1 MASGK
6 VPVTFL
12 NGYSGRKGVL
22 GVLAFPDMLSS
33 DSVFCR
39 FFTFI
44 DEQWGRADFDFDG
57 KSLTYLSLPG
67 SGYRGW
73 WILGKNGE
81 IAEVT
86 ASGADVRQIPG
97 AGLNRSE
104 PYGYVETIK
113 SIAGELYV
121 CGYGRQVYKRT
132 DGEWVSISDTI
143 LTRESATGFFD
154 MDGADGSQIYA
165 VGWKGEI
172 YFYDGKIWH
181 RDDSPTNS
189 HLSNVACA
197 DDGAVWI
204 AGNKGVVLRGGFN
217 QWTEISSDE
226 YSGNWYGMAVYEGRV
241 YLAGNQ
247 SLAYVDEETIQPL
260 DVGLGR
266 AVTTNRLFTKEG
278 LLWSVGEKDIL
289 VFDGDHWREIAH
301 PDNV

>member
-1 MASGK
+1 MTSGT

-22 GVLAFPDMLSS
+22 GLLAFPDMLSS

-44 DEQWGRADFDFDG
+44 DESWGRADFDFDG
-57 KSLTYLSLPG
+57 KSLTYLSPPD

-86 ASGADVRQIPG
+86 ANGIDVQQIPG
-97 AGLNRSE
+97 AGLNWAE
-104 PYGYVETIK
+104 PYGYVEMIK

-121 CGYGRQVYKRT
+121 CGYGRQVYKRV
-132 DGEWVSISDTI
+132 DSEWVSISDTI

-154 MDGADGSQIYA
+154 IDGVDGAHLYA

-172 YFYDGKIWH
+172 YFHDGREWL

-189 HLSNVACA
+189 HLSSIICA
-197 DDGAVWI
+197 DDGTIWI

-217 QWTEISSDE
+217 QWTEIRSDE
-226 YSGNWYGMAVYEGRV
+226 FPDNWYGLAVYEGRV
-241 YLAGNQ
+241 YLAANQ
-247 SLAYVDEETIQPL
+247 SLAYVDEDTIKPL
-260 DVGLGR
+260 DVGLDR
-266 AVTTNRLFTKEG
+266 PITTNRLFAKEG

-289 VFDGDHWREIAH
+289 VFDGDSWREIEH